1 MSTSDKKILRLIQCN
16 YLSDKDN
23 VFINNAYEENQ
34 NIHFRYFIQ
43 IIQIFNSIYCF
54 INYWSWVLFYEVRF
68 SLMKIFSFC
77 HSNSF
82 LLWIGIGTT
91 YVLECKSFTETL
103 GIFVTLLLKIWN
115 QMMIIFLLLNLY
127 LIFYLIK

>member
-43 IIQIFNSIYCF
+43 TIQIFNSIYCF
-54 INYWSWVLFYEVRF
+54 IDYWSWVLFYEVRF

-77 HSNSF
+77 HSSSF

-127 LIFYLIK
+127 LIFYSIK